1 MSREDILSILREYKK
16 QSSGHYGIVA
26 LGIFGST
33 ARGEDREDSDVD
45 VVIRFQKPDL
55 FAMVGVKLDLEE
67 RIHRTVEIVSY
78 RENMNYFL
86 KQRIDREAVYV

>member
-16 QSSGHYGIVA
+16 QCSSDYGIVA

-45 VVIRFQKPDL
+45 VVIRFHRPDL
-55 FAMVGVKLDLEE
+55 FAMAGVKYDLEE
-67 RIHRTVEIVSY
+67 RIHRTVKIG
-78 RENMNYFL
+78 
-86 KQRIDREAVYV
+86 

>member
-1 MSREDILSILREYKK
+1 MSSKEILLILKDYKK
-16 QSSGHYGIVA
+16 EKGHDYGIID

-33 ARGEDREDSDVD
+33 ARGQDREDSDVD
-45 VVIRFQKPDL
+45 VVIRFQRPDL
-55 FAMVGVKLDLEE
+55 FAMAGVKYDLEE

>member
-1 MSREDILSILREYKK
+1 MSRENILSILREYKK

-45 VVIRFQKPDL
+45 VVIRFQRPDL
-55 FAMVGVKLDLEE
+55 FAMAGVKYDLEE

-86 KQRIDREAVYV
+86 KQRIDREAIYV

>member
-45 VVIRFQKPDL
+45 VVIRFQRPDL
-55 FAMVGVKLDLEE
+55 FAMAGVKYDLEE

-86 KQRIDREAVYV
+86 KQRIDSEAVYV